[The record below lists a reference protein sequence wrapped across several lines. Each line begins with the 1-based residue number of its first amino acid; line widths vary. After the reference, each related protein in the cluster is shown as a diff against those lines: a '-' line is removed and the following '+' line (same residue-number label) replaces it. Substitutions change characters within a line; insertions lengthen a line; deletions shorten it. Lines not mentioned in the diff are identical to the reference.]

1 MEELKK
7 VEEFLNTVRN
17 FYKAKGYT
25 EVITP
30 YLLPYPNL
38 DENIEPVP
46 CKVQDISGNFRRFF
60 LHTSPEYSM
69 KKLLASY
76 RCDIFQICHVFRNF
90 EGGKLHDV
98 EFLMLEYY
106 KVGKDYTYLMNE
118 LEDLIKTL
126 FGREIIYRGQRIKTD
141 FERIS
146 LEEAFKRFLNLNLR
160 LESKEAFEKE
170 LKKANIPFEPYED
183 LQTLFF
189 RAYIELEKYLG
200 FERPT
205 VIYGYPEGFGAL
217 AKCKNGICERFE
229 LYMFGIELA
238 NGYTEI
244 NDPSEVE
251 RRISL
256 TARRLN
262 LPIDRSFIEIHK
274 NLPKLYSGVSIG
286 LDRLMAIK
294 FGLNSIWELY
304 YRQIKRKLE

>member
-1 MEELKK
+1 MD
-7 VEEFLNTVRN
+7 TVRG
-17 FYKAKGYT
+17 FYKKRGYI

-38 DENIEPVP
+38 DENVEPIP
-46 CKVQDISGNFRRFF
+46 CKVGDIFGNFKRFF

-69 KKLLASY
+69 KKILAFH

-90 EGGKLHDV
+90 ENGRLHDV

-106 KVGKDYTYLMNE
+106 KVGKDYNYLMEE

-126 FGREIIYRGQRIKTD
+126 FGKEITYRGRRIETTL
-141 FERIS
+141 ERIS

-160 LESKEAFEKE
+160 LESKEQFQEE
-170 LKKANIPFEPYED
+170 LKRVNIYFEPSED
-183 LQTLFF
+183 LETLFF

-205 VIYGYPEGFGAL
+205 IIYGFPEPFGAL
-217 AKCKNGICERFE
+217 AKCKNGMCERFE
-229 LYMFGIELA
+229 LYIFGIELA

-244 NDPSEVE
+244 NDPLEVE
-251 RRISL
+251 RRL
-256 TARRLN
+256 NATAQRLN
-262 LPIDRSFIEIHK
+262 LPVDRTFIEIHK
-274 NLPKLYSGVSIG
+274 NLPALYSGVSVG

-304 YRQIKRKLE
+304 YRQIKRNLE